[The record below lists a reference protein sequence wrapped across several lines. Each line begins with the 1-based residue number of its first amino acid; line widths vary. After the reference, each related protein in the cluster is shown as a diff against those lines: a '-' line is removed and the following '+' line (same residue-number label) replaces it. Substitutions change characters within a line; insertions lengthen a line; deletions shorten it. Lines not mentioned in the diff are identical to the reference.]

1 MRTSIPAARCRG
13 VFNQFSRLA
22 PSLHV
27 LWFAPAGPQHH
38 LQVNHIHRDE
48 STTTERSLEYGTGA
62 GTVLGAP
69 RAPPGERGIFWL
81 LWLVRISTAV
91 RLPALSIRQEHTSR
105 VVAIL
110 TQWQASMV
118 ARMQGRAS
126 LATTLGVDTDI
137 VSSTRDACKS

>member
-69 RAPPGERGIFWL
+69 RAPPGERGIFL
-81 LWLVRISTAV
+81 ACPRIHCGATTGYVDPPRAS
-91 RLPALSIRQEHTSR
+91 SR
-105 VVAIL
+105 AVAIL
-110 TQWQASMV
+110 IQ
-118 ARMQGRAS
+118 
-126 LATTLGVDTDI
+126 
-137 VSSTRDACKS
+137 